1 MTDVIEARKLTD
13 LKAVV
18 EDNELEVR
26 GDKSLLDKERV
37 EHFPQHE
44 IDMWTRELESM
55 YSHLPKNLIGHI
67 VDLYNTNPDIFNQ
80 VCEEAKKNP
89 EMLKPKKQE
98 PLRFPEG
105 SDTIEIKTVLEPEP
119 EVAEQEPEVAESTD

>member
-1 MTDVIEARKLTD
+1 MTDVIEPRKLTEI
-13 LKAVV
+13 KSIV
-18 EDNELEVR
+18 EENNLEVR

-44 IDMWTRELESM
+44 IDMWMKELESM
-55 YSHLPKNLIGHI
+55 YSHLPRDLLGHI
-67 VDLYNTNPDIFNQ
+67 IDLYNTNPDIFNQ

-98 PLRFPEG
+98 PLRFPED
-105 SDTIEIKTVLEPEP
+105 SDTVEIKTVLEPEP
-119 EVAEQEPEVAESTD
+119 EGEGEEH